1 MQHRFGLGLGRV
13 AVAALMA
20 LGGCGAPPPELP
32 VAAPAPRPA
41 PAIPETAASAAVRE
55 HYEKVQAGLLSA
67 GLLRTVM
74 APSDEPFNDRNL
86 TDNFLK
92 IALYEEYASG
102 QITRRGRAAP
112 IRLQRWDEPI
122 RVALIIG
129 PAVPHAQ
136 VATDRAWVTSY
147 FARLARVSGHPVVMD
162 DKDPNFWV
170 HIATMDER
178 AALAGTL
185 NTEMP
190 GLTEGQVTSVTNM
203 DDQTYCQ
210 VVTETKD
217 ATSTYTRAVAVIP
230 SEHPDLTR
238 LACINEELAQAMG
251 LPNDSNAAHPSI
263 FNDDQEFALLTKQDE
278 YMLRMLYDPALH
290 PGMTEAEAR
299 PIVQTLASRLMGG
312 ES

>member
-20 LGGCGAPPPELP
+20 LAGCGAPPPELP

-41 PAIPETAASAAVRE
+41 PAIPETAASAAVRK

-74 APSDEPFNDRNL
+74 APPDEPFNDRNL

-92 IALYEEYASG
+92 IALYEEYARG
-102 QITRRGRAAP
+102 QITRHGHAAP

-129 PAVPHAQ
+129 PAVPLAQ

-147 FARLARVSGHPVVMD
+147 FARLARVSGHPIVMD
-162 DKDPNFWV
+162 AKDPNFWV

-178 AALAGTL
+178 AAMAGTL

-190 GLTEGQVTSVTNM
+190 GLTEGQVRSVTNM

-210 VVTETKD
+210 VLTETND

-230 SEHPDLTR
+230 SEHPDLMR
-238 LACINEELAQAMG
+238 LACINEELAQALG

-278 YMLRMLYDPALH
+278 YMLRMLYDPTLH